1 MSSKLNERLQ
11 IAGNVGII
19 IGLLLVGVQ
28 LSQNSALLR
37 TQLLFEESG
46 RLMMLETQYIG
57 ENAAEIW
64 AKSIEDPA
72 GLTLAEQRVMEAL
85 LWNVAEQWRAT
96 RMLAD
101 LGLLEDDEWRPRVE
115 ADTEFIYSNP
125 YASTWWA
132 IFTSGGSPS
141 LPADLVDE
149 INNHLA
155 TADPNFMP
163 GHFLRLIDAVK
174 ADQNTGDSAL
184 D

>member
-19 IGLLLVGVQ
+19 VGLLLVGVQ

-101 LGLLEDDEWRPRVE
+101 LGLLEDDE
-115 ADTEFIYSNP
+115 
-125 YASTWWA
+125 
-132 IFTSGGSPS
+132 
-141 LPADLVDE
+141 

-174 ADQNTGDSAL
+174 ADQNTGDSAF